1 MQRTLRYAE
10 DAEKIRNNMN
20 RKTIAGERRRRKL
33 MTALWAL
40 GIAAVVIT
48 LIYLEQSAIL
58 YILCTIS
65 IAVLLLIV
73 AFSDLAHEQKGQ
85 DLAQATDLP
94 GAANRE
100 R

>member
-1 MQRTLRYAE
+1 
-10 DAEKIRNNMN
+10 MN
-20 RKTIAGERRRRKL
+20 RKTVAGDRRRRKL

-94 GAANRE
+94 GAAKRE

>member
-1 MQRTLRYAE
+1 
-10 DAEKIRNNMN
+10 MN
-20 RKTIAGERRRRKL
+20 RKTIAGDRRRRKL

-40 GIAAVVIT
+40 GIGAVVIT

-58 YILCTIS
+58 YILCTVS

-73 AFSDLAHEQKGQ
+73 AFSDLAHEQKGG

-94 GAANRE
+94 GAPNRE